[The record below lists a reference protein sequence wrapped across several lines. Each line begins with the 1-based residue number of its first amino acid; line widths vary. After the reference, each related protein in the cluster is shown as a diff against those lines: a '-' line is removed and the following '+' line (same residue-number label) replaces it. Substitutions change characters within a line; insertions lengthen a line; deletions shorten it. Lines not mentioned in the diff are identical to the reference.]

1 MAVLHANDMPIGRGS
16 TLTKCG
22 FLSACSVLAGT
33 GIQARGRCGRT
44 LTRWGAA
51 SIDAVA
57 HGCGD
62 LRPMSAVEDSAKV
75 GGLAGVLDVVVGDA
89 HQADAERDWWIPSF
103 VNHSIEVGCSQL
115 GQ

>member
-1 MAVLHANDMPIGRGS
+1 MPIGRGP

-22 FLSACSVLAGT
+22 FLCACSVR
-33 GIQARGRCGRT
+33 ARY
-44 LTRWGAA
+44 WHPGALVGVTDRSRGSRA
-51 SIDAVA
+51 ARIDAVA
-57 HGCGD
+57 SGCGD
-62 LRPMSAVEDSAKV
+62 LRPRSAVEDSAKV

-89 HQADAERDWWIPSF
+89 HQADTERDRWIPSF